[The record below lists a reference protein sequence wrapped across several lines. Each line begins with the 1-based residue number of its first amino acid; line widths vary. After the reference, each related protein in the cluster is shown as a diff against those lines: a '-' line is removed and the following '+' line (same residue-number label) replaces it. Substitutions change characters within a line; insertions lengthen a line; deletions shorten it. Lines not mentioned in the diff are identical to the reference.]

1 MIGDMFSEIL
11 NGYNYV
17 LRVTWSTCI
26 DKHSRIN
33 INDSGEVKEGGKEGG
48 WGEGMRANKLIR
60 FENQGT

>member
-17 LRVTWSTCI
+17 LRVTWSTYI

-33 INDSGEVKEGGKEGG
+33 INDSGEVKEGGKEEGM
-48 WGEGMRANKLIR
+48 GEGMRASKLIR